1 MFDLDRQTSTKLKI
15 IPRTNEKK
23 KTTTHTRVKEQKIQ
37 INSKYRG
44 RTTDLRILVHFV
56 RKKKRKRKGRNKTR
70 NRKISMTGP
79 IKD

>member
-56 RKKKRKRKGRNKTR
+56 RKKKEREKDE
-70 NRKISMTGP
+70 
-79 IKD
+79 IKQEIEKSQ

>member
-1 MFDLDRQTSTKLKI
+1 MFDLDRQTSKIKLKI

-56 RKKKRKRKGRNKTR
+56 RKKKEREKDE
-70 NRKISMTGP
+70 
-79 IKD
+79 IKQEIEKSQ